1 MSDDKSQTAKLTIPG
16 VDNPIEL
23 PIYSGK
29 IGPDVIDV
37 GKLTSKGHF
46 TYDPGFVSTA
56 SCESAITYIDG
67 DEGTLLHRGY
77 PIEQLAEKSDY
88 LELCYLLLNGE
99 LPSAEDKDN
108 FVDTIKHH
116 TMVNEQLRS
125 FFRGFRPDAHPMAI
139 MCV

>member
-1 MSDDKSQTAKLTIPG
+1 MSEQKLQSAELTIPG
-16 VDNPIEL
+16 VENPIEL
-23 PIYSGK
+23 PIYSGS

-37 GKLTSKGHF
+37 GKLTSQGHF

-99 LPSAEDKDN
+99 LPKPEDKDN

-116 TMVNEQLRS
+116 TMVNE
-125 FFRGFRPDAHPMAI
+125 
-139 MCV
+139 